1 MGRNKLVEGRLLLLQ
16 SSLCLPSFSSPS
28 PCITFSF
35 RRSLSPPLLLSLL
48 KSEQYLLRLKNER
61 QPLQQQSRTEPLLAA
76 PLTTLTL
83 SPASLSL
90 SRQQALSGSSRHSH
104 ALRPFQVE
112 HSLRLPPRRHVH
124 SLPFR
129 STARICLTISLQTCW
144 ASCSI
149 RLSSRKP

>member
-1 MGRNKLVEGRLLLLQ
+1 MGMLLR
-16 SSLCLPSFSSPS
+16 SSLCRPTWGPPS
-28 PCITFSF
+28 PCISF
-35 RRSLSPPLLLSLL
+35 CFKHSLPPLLLLSLL
-48 KSEQYLLRLKNER
+48 KSEQYRLRSKNER

-76 PLTTLTL
+76 PLITLTL
-83 SPASLSL
+83 FPASLSL